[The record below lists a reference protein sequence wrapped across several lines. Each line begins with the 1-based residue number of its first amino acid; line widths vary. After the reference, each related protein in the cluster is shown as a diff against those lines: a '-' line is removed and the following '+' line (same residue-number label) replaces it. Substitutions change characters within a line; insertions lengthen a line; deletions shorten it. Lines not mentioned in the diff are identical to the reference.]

1 MPDYEQVDTEIF
13 APQEPVEEEVVE
25 EKPKRVLSEK
35 QMDALARGR
44 AKVAENREKKRKL
57 LLEKKKDAEFVKQ
70 AIEEKIANK
79 EAKKLKLKSTK
90 EQAKRD
96 KLLAKAKAEAEAHKA
111 REAHKAMEAEAK
123 ARAKAVAEE
132 EANKINP
139 KIEKWIFEREKALD
153 NCQCI
158 EEFDEL
164 SGHLD
169 SITEEDILDDKKLHT
184 KLNKIYALYKV

>member
-13 APQEPVEEEVVE
+13 AEPVAELNAERE

-35 QMDALARGR
+35 QIESLARGR

-57 LLEKKKDAEFVKQ
+57 LLKKRKDEDFVKQ
-70 AIEEKIANK
+70 AIEEKIANRTEK
-79 EAKKLKLKSTK
+79 REIMKSEK
-90 EQAKRD
+90 EQSKRN
-96 KLLAKAKAEAEAHKA
+96 KLLVKKKEEEEKK
-111 REAHKAMEAEAK
+111 R
-123 ARAKAVAEE
+123 AEE
-132 EANKINP
+132 EANKPNP
-139 KIEKWIFEREKALD
+139 KIEKWIEEREKALD

-169 SITEEDILDDKKLHT
+169 SITEEDILDDTLLHK

>member
-13 APQEPVEEEVVE
+13 AKDEEEDFEPQE

-44 AKVAENREKKRKL
+44 AKVAENREKKRKQ

-79 EAKKLKLKSTK
+79 EAKKKVLKGQREK
-90 EQAKRD
+90 AKRE
-96 KLLAKAKAEAEAHKA
+96 KLLAKK
-111 REAHKAMEAEAK
+111 
-123 ARAKAVAEE
+123 AEE
-132 EANKINP
+132 ERKKLEEEKPNP
-139 KIEKWIFEREKALD
+139 KIEQWITEREKALD
-153 NCQCI
+153 ATQTI

-169 SITEEDILDDKKLHT
+169 TITEEDILDDTLLHK

>member
-13 APQEPVEEEVVE
+13 AEPEQAKQEEEEEVV

-35 QMDALARGR
+35 QIDALARGR

-57 LLEKKKDAEFVKQ
+57 LLKKKKDEDFVKQ
-70 AIEEKIANK
+70 AIEEKIANRVEK
-79 EAKKLKLKSTK
+79 RAKLKSER
-90 EQAKRD
+90 EQSKRD
-96 KLLAKAKAEAEAHKA
+96 KLLEKKRQAQAKQ
-111 REAHKAMEAEAK
+111 
-123 ARAKAVAEE
+123 EE
-132 EANKINP
+132 EQNNSQ
-139 KIEKWIFEREKALD
+139 KIENWVKEREKALD
-153 NCQCI
+153 NCETI

-169 SITEEDILDDKKLHT
+169 SITEEDILDNKKLHT

>member
-13 APQEPVEEEVVE
+13 ATEQEPVEEEEVV

-35 QMDALARGR
+35 QIDALARGR

-57 LLEKKKDAEFVKQ
+57 LLKKKKDEDFVKQ
-70 AIEEKIANK
+70 AIEEKIANRVEK
-79 EAKKLKLKSTK
+79 RAKLKSER
-90 EQAKRD
+90 EQSKRE
-96 KLLAKAKAEAEAHKA
+96 KLLEKKKQAEEQKA
-111 REAHKAMEAEAK
+111 RE
-123 ARAKAVAEE
+123 VG
-132 EANKINP
+132 NSQ
-139 KIEKWIFEREKALD
+139 KIENWVKEREKALD
-153 NCQCI
+153 NCETI

-169 SITEEDILDDKKLHT
+169 SITEEDILDNKKLHT

>member
-13 APQEPVEEEVVE
+13 AEPEVAEEEEVV

-35 QMDALARGR
+35 QIDALARGR

-57 LLEKKKDAEFVKQ
+57 LLKKKKDEDFVKQ
-70 AIEEKIANK
+70 AIEEKIANRVEK
-79 EAKKLKLKSTK
+79 RAKLKSER
-90 EQAKRD
+90 EQSKRD
-96 KLLAKAKAEAEAHKA
+96 KLLEKKRQAQAKQ
-111 REAHKAMEAEAK
+111 
-123 ARAKAVAEE
+123 EE
-132 EANKINP
+132 EQNNSQ
-139 KIEKWIFEREKALD
+139 KIENWVKEREKALD
-153 NCQCI
+153 NCETI

-169 SITEEDILDDKKLHT
+169 SITEEDILDNKKLHT

>member
-13 APQEPVEEEVVE
+13 AEPEPVEEEVV

-35 QMDALARGR
+35 QIDALARGR

-57 LLEKKKDAEFVKQ
+57 LLKKKKDEDFVKQ
-70 AIEEKIANK
+70 AIEEKIANRVEK
-79 EAKKLKLKSTK
+79 RAKLKSER
-90 EQAKRD
+90 EQSKRD
-96 KLLAKAKAEAEAHKA
+96 KLLEKKKQAQAKQ
-111 REAHKAMEAEAK
+111 
-123 ARAKAVAEE
+123 EE
-132 EANKINP
+132 QKGNSQ
-139 KIEKWIFEREKALD
+139 KIENWVKEREKALD
-153 NCQCI
+153 NCETI

-169 SITEEDILDDKKLHT
+169 SITEEDILDNKKLHT

>member
-13 APQEPVEEEVVE
+13 AEPVAELNHLKDERE

-35 QMDALARGR
+35 QIESLARGR

-57 LLEKKKDAEFVKQ
+57 LLKKRKDEDFVKQ
-70 AIEEKIANK
+70 AIEEKIANRTEK
-79 EAKKLKLKSTK
+79 REIMKSEK
-90 EQAKRD
+90 EQSKRN
-96 KLLAKAKAEAEAHKA
+96 KLLVKKKEEEEKKRALAEQQ
-111 REAHKAMEAEAK
+111 R
-123 ARAKAVAEE
+123 EE
-132 EANKINP
+132 EANKPNP
-139 KIEKWIFEREKALD
+139 KIEKWIEEREKALD

-169 SITEEDILDDKKLHT
+169 SITEEDILDDTLLHK

>member
-123 ARAKAVAEE
+123 AKAEE

>member
-13 APQEPVEEEVVE
+13 AKDVREEDFEPQE

-44 AKVAENREKKRKL
+44 AKVAENREKKRKQ

-79 EAKKLKLKSTK
+79 DAKKKVLKGQR

-96 KLLAKAKAEAEAHKA
+96 KLLAKK
-111 REAHKAMEAEAK
+111 
-123 ARAKAVAEE
+123 EE
-132 EANKINP
+132 QQRQQILQRVSKPNP
-139 KIEKWIFEREKALD
+139 KIEQWITERENALD
-153 NCQCI
+153 ATQTI

-169 SITEEDILDDKKLHT
+169 TITEEDILDDTLLHT

>member
-13 APQEPVEEEVVE
+13 AEPPSLIKISTEEE

-35 QMDALARGR
+35 QIDALARGR

-57 LLEKKKDAEFVKQ
+57 LLIKKKDDEFVKQ
-70 AIEEKIANK
+70 AIEEKINSRMEKRAT
-79 EAKKLKLKSTK
+79 LKSAR
-90 EQAKRD
+90 ENAKRD
-96 KLLAKAKAEAEAHKA
+96 KLLAKKKQQEFKELEEQKKLEAQVKP
-111 REAHKAMEAEAK
+111 
-123 ARAKAVAEE
+123 
-132 EANKINP
+132 NP
-139 KIEKWIFEREKALD
+139 KIEQWITEREKALD
-153 NCQCI
+153 NCESI

-169 SITEEDILDDKKLHT
+169 SISEEDILDDKKLHT

>member
-13 APQEPVEEEVVE
+13 AKDVREEDFEPQE

-44 AKVAENREKKRKL
+44 AKVAENREKKRKQ

-79 EAKKLKLKSTK
+79 DAKKKVLKGQR
-90 EQAKRD
+90 EQAKRE
-96 KLLAKAKAEAEAHKA
+96 KLLAKK
-111 REAHKAMEAEAK
+111 
-123 ARAKAVAEE
+123 EE
-132 EANKINP
+132 QQRQQELQRVSKPNP
-139 KIEKWIFEREKALD
+139 KIEQWITERENALD
-153 NCQCI
+153 ATQTI

-169 SITEEDILDDKKLHT
+169 TITEEDILDDTLLHK

>member
-13 APQEPVEEEVVE
+13 AKDDEEDFEPQE

-44 AKVAENREKKRKL
+44 AKVAENREKKRKQ

-79 EAKKLKLKSTK
+79 DAKKKVLKGQR

-96 KLLAKAKAEAEAHKA
+96 KLLAKK
-111 REAHKAMEAEAK
+111 
-123 ARAKAVAEE
+123 EE
-132 EANKINP
+132 QQRQQELQRVSKPNP
-139 KIEKWIFEREKALD
+139 KIEQWITERENALD
-153 NCQCI
+153 ATQTI

-169 SITEEDILDDKKLHT
+169 TITEEDILDDTLLHT

>member
-13 APQEPVEEEVVE
+13 AEPEVAEEEVV

-35 QMDALARGR
+35 QIDALARGR

-57 LLEKKKDAEFVKQ
+57 LLKKKKDEDFVKQ
-70 AIEEKIANK
+70 AIEEKIANRVEK
-79 EAKKLKLKSTK
+79 RAKLKSER
-90 EQAKRD
+90 EQSKRD
-96 KLLAKAKAEAEAHKA
+96 KLLEKK
-111 REAHKAMEAEAK
+111 RQ
-123 ARAKAVAEE
+123 AEE
-132 EANKINP
+132 QQGNSQ
-139 KIEKWIFEREKALD
+139 KIENWVKEREKALD
-153 NCQCI
+153 NCETI

-169 SITEEDILDDKKLHT
+169 SITEEDILDNKKLHT

>member
-13 APQEPVEEEVVE
+13 AEPEQAKQEEEEVV

-35 QMDALARGR
+35 QIDALARGR

-57 LLEKKKDAEFVKQ
+57 LLKKKKDEDFVKQ
-70 AIEEKIANK
+70 AIEEKIANRVEK
-79 EAKKLKLKSTK
+79 RAKLKSER
-90 EQAKRD
+90 EQSKRD
-96 KLLAKAKAEAEAHKA
+96 KLLEKKRQAQAKQ
-111 REAHKAMEAEAK
+111 
-123 ARAKAVAEE
+123 EE
-132 EANKINP
+132 EQNNSQ
-139 KIEKWIFEREKALD
+139 KIENWVKEREKALD
-153 NCQCI
+153 NCETI

-169 SITEEDILDDKKLHT
+169 SITEEDILDNKKLHT

>member
-13 APQEPVEEEVVE
+13 AKDVREEDFEPQE

-44 AKVAENREKKRKL
+44 AKVAENREKKRKQ

-79 EAKKLKLKSTK
+79 DAKKKVLKGQR

-96 KLLAKAKAEAEAHKA
+96 KLLAKK
-111 REAHKAMEAEAK
+111 
-123 ARAKAVAEE
+123 EE
-132 EANKINP
+132 QQRQRVSKPNP
-139 KIEKWIFEREKALD
+139 KIEQWITERENALD
-153 NCQCI
+153 ATQTI

-169 SITEEDILDDKKLHT
+169 TITEEDILDDTLLHT

>member
-13 APQEPVEEEVVE
+13 AEPEQAKQEEEEVV

-35 QMDALARGR
+35 QIDALARGR

-57 LLEKKKDAEFVKQ
+57 LLKKKKDEDFVKQ
-70 AIEEKIANK
+70 AIEEKIANRVEK
-79 EAKKLKLKSTK
+79 RAKLKSER
-90 EQAKRD
+90 EQSKRD
-96 KLLAKAKAEAEAHKA
+96 KLLEKKRQAQAKQ
-111 REAHKAMEAEAK
+111 
-123 ARAKAVAEE
+123 EE
-132 EANKINP
+132 QQGNSQ
-139 KIEKWIFEREKALD
+139 KIENWVKEREKALD
-153 NCQCI
+153 NCETI

-169 SITEEDILDDKKLHT
+169 SITEEDILDNKKLHT

>member
-13 APQEPVEEEVVE
+13 ATEQEPVAADAGEEVV

-35 QMDALARGR
+35 QIDALARGR

-57 LLEKKKDAEFVKQ
+57 LLKKKKDEDFVKQ
-70 AIEEKIANK
+70 AIEEKIANRVEK
-79 EAKKLKLKSTK
+79 RAKLKSEREQSK
-90 EQAKRD
+90 REKLLEKKKQAQAKQQM
-96 KLLAKAKAEAEAHKA
+96 EEQKA
-111 REAHKAMEAEAK
+111 RE
-123 ARAKAVAEE
+123 VG
-132 EANKINP
+132 NSQ
-139 KIEKWIFEREKALD
+139 KIENWVKEREKALD
-153 NCQCI
+153 NCETI

-169 SITEEDILDDKKLHT
+169 SITEEDILDNKKLHT

>member
-13 APQEPVEEEVVE
+13 AEPEVAEEEVV

-35 QMDALARGR
+35 QIDALARGR

-57 LLEKKKDAEFVKQ
+57 LLKKKKDEDFVKQ
-70 AIEEKIANK
+70 AIEEKIANRVEK
-79 EAKKLKLKSTK
+79 RAKLKSER
-90 EQAKRD
+90 EQSKRD
-96 KLLAKAKAEAEAHKA
+96 KLLEKKRQAQAKQ
-111 REAHKAMEAEAK
+111 
-123 ARAKAVAEE
+123 EE
-132 EANKINP
+132 EQNNSQ
-139 KIEKWIFEREKALD
+139 KIENWVKEREKALD
-153 NCQCI
+153 NCETI

-169 SITEEDILDDKKLHT
+169 SITEEDILDNKKLHT